1 MDTRPE
7 MKKYRGLI
15 SAAIIATL
23 AAIVFV
29 AGIVAIILGI
39 AGKYEAIKITLI
51 MSGVGSIIISA
62 FLFVISNIA
71 EDLHWQSYLKEYYGE
86 EAVKY
91 HNKTLQSL
99 QFIEEMIQQKYYP
112 KPIPNASDFNMPQ
125 TQQSD
130 QPMPNAQEGQPRKQ
144 VRIVE
149 TSKAMEQMVT
159 PEENNSDYKAQ
170 YMRPG
175 SKKRRNYSAIQ
186 YEPEPQRQLS
196 DKNIKNS

>member
-71 EDLHWQSYLKEYYGE
+71 EDLHWQSYLKEYYM
-86 EAVKY
+86 
-91 HNKTLQSL
+91 HIS
-99 QFIEEMIQQKYYP
+99 
-112 KPIPNASDFNMPQ
+112 
-125 TQQSD
+125 
-130 QPMPNAQEGQPRKQ
+130 R
-144 VRIVE
+144 
-149 TSKAMEQMVT
+149 
-159 PEENNSDYKAQ
+159 
-170 YMRPG
+170 
-175 SKKRRNYSAIQ
+175 
-186 YEPEPQRQLS
+186 
-196 DKNIKNS
+196 